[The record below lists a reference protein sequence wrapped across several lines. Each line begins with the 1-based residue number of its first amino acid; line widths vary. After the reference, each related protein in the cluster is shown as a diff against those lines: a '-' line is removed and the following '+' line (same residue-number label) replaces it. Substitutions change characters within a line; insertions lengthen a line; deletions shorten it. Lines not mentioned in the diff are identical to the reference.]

1 MGKKGEVKMC
11 IHNCPICKDVKPMIS
26 KDDSV
31 KGLSYEISLNA
42 RCPKC
47 GTVVWLPEKKTEADL
62 IALWNEY
69 AEVVGCD

>member
-1 MGKKGEVKMC
+1 METFLKLFGGALLIFICYMSCKKR
-11 IHNCPICKDVKPMIS
+11 S
-26 KDDSV
+26 
-31 KGLSYEISLNA
+31 EITH